1 MPNALEFQS
10 EANRNGDF
18 VCSQLKLEMTIQKEM
33 IRRKKFLSGIV
44 WRRCEFWP
52 LFLYHWQ
59 LQLLFKIQ
67 MLMGDN
73 YLLCHTLISR
83 ALHMPAFF
91 FFISSPF
98 VFWFQNLIHL
108 WANHSFTDQIYGSV
122 LMVFFF
128 DLSRSIF
135 VSAWGFQF
143 RSLVSLIFGA
153 GAKRPWNYGVV
164 STIQQPGNSHCHK
177 TTVINKNH
185 IK

>member
-1 MPNALEFQS
+1 MNFGPFFYIIDNFSCYLNSNADG
-10 EANRNGDF
+10 R
-18 VCSQLKLEMTIQKEM
+18 
-33 IRRKKFLSGIV
+33 
-44 WRRCEFWP
+44 
-52 LFLYHWQ
+52 
-59 LQLLFKIQ
+59 QLL
-67 MLMGDN
+67 
-73 YLLCHTLISR
+73 TLPHFDIKSVTY
-83 ALHMPAFF
+83 ACIF

-185 IK
+185 SK

>member
-1 MPNALEFQS
+1 M
-10 EANRNGDF
+10 
-18 VCSQLKLEMTIQKEM
+18 KI
-33 IRRKKFLSGIV
+33 
-44 WRRCEFWP
+44 
-52 LFLYHWQ
+52 
-59 LQLLFKIQ
+59 LLFNKRIDFNKAYRGGK
-67 MLMGDN
+67 LVKKTKSYIYYN
-73 YLLCHTLISR
+73 SVVYSTLPHFDIKSVTY
-83 ALHMPAFF
+83 ACIF

-98 VFWFQNLIHL
+98 VFWLQNLIHL

-185 IK
+185 RK

>member
-1 MPNALEFQS
+1 
-10 EANRNGDF
+10 
-18 VCSQLKLEMTIQKEM
+18 
-33 IRRKKFLSGIV
+33 
-44 WRRCEFWP
+44 
-52 LFLYHWQ
+52 
-59 LQLLFKIQ
+59 
-67 MLMGDN
+67 MGDN

-91 FFISSPF
+91 SLFLALLCSGFKISFICERT
-98 VFWFQNLIHL
+98 
-108 WANHSFTDQIYGSV
+108 SFTDQIYGSV

-164 STIQQPGNSHCHK
+164 STIQQPGNSLYQTVHT

-185 IK
+185 KKSLWRILCVWGILRYVQV